1 MAFLGFY
8 SKVANL
14 KLCLSYS
21 NVFFKICVSFSPVV
35 FLTKLYRILHL
46 VWTVKGLFKNLKGCL
61 HRFGG
66 FPFFFYVCSFLL
78 TRFPPSISSCF
89 SSPKHLHLH
98 LARLYFRFEIFLL
111 YICSFDCSA
120 SWGKLCECGS
130 HLVFCFFFLSV
141 VESSSISSSFWS
153 LAFK

>member
-66 FPFFFYVCSFLL
+66 FPFFFFMCVA
-78 TRFPPSISSCF
+78 F
-89 SSPKHLHLH
+89 SSPGFLPQF
-98 LARLYFRFEIFLL
+98 LAASVAPNTFISIWQDYIFDLR
-111 YICSFDCSA
+111 SFCCTSA
-120 SWGKLCECGS
+120 VLTVVPHGESCVNVDLIS
-130 HLVFCFFFLSV
+130 FFVFFFFQWLNPLL
-141 VESSSISSSFWS
+141 F
-153 LAFK
+153 LPAFGH